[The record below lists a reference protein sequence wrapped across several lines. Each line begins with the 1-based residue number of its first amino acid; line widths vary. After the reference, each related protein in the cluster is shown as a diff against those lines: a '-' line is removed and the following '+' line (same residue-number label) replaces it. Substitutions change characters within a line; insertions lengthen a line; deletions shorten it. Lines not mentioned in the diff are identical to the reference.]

1 MAKQAVKKAKPKTKA
16 KEAPKRGRGRPRKVI
31 SAAEVQKMAAIG
43 CTQEEIA
50 KVKGVSATTIMRNYG
65 DAYEKGF
72 ATMQMSLRRRQMR
85 AALAGSNTMMIWLGK
100 QYLGQ
105 RDKAEM
111 TGKDGASLV
120 PGTIVFT
127 MPRNG
132 RDTAV
137 PAAKAPPAETLSK
150 PMVPPPIPP
159 PPPTV
164 EPTSLISPAPKP
176 MPVPVGVI
184 ENVTAL
190 GPGTHGPGGTKEGT
204 EPTSSPVPRYRGGGR
219 DSRVVENVRTLKPI
233 SDGGPAAS
241 TGKR

>member
-1 MAKQAVKKAKPKTKA
+1 MAKQAVKKAKA
-16 KEAPKRGRGRPRKVI
+16 KETPKRGRGRPPKPVHSDTVEAEIRKFASV
-31 SAAEVQKMAAIG
+31 G
-43 CTQEEIA
+43 CTQQEIA
-50 KVKGVSATTIMRNYG
+50 VLLEIPAATLMRKYG
-65 DAYEKGF
+65 ESYEKGL
-72 ATMQMSLRRRQMR
+72 ANLKQSLRRKQVD
-85 AALAGSNTMMIWLGK
+85 LANGGNVTMLIWLGK
-100 QYLGQ
+100 NLLGQ
-105 RDKAEM
+105 KDRSEV

-190 GPGTHGPGGTKEGT
+190 GPGTHGPGGTEEGT
-204 EPTSSPVPRYRGGGR
+204 EPTSRPVPRYRGGGR
-219 DSRVVENVRTLKPI
+219 DSRVVENVRTLKPF